1 MDPLED
7 VFTAMRIESALYA
20 RLQAK
25 APWGIAFDTSPNAR
39 YAIVV
44 RGHCWLSAASL
55 PQPIALTGGDCFIV
69 KGEAEFQLQ
78 DEQGCELQ
86 ACNEVFHEYAGDTVT
101 VGGDGALTDIVAGRF
116 AFDVSGGEPL
126 MSLLPSVL
134 HIRMDSE
141 RARLLQ
147 ATLQLIAMETTE
159 QSMGARLVVN
169 RLADVLFMQAV
180 RAYCTSEGCLHSGW
194 LSAYTDRRLG
204 MVLRAMH
211 AEIDKNWT
219 VKSLATIAGMS
230 RSAFAQHFKTIVGDT
245 PLNYLNRWRTYR
257 AKNLLRQSDLA
268 LIEIAQRVGYESD
281 GAFNRAFKRSVGLAP
296 GEYRRLNSF

>member
-7 VFTAMRIESALYA
+7 IFTAMHIESALYA

-78 DEQGCELQ
+78 DELGHDLQ
-86 ACNEVFHEYAGDTVT
+86 ACNEIFHENAGDTVA
-101 VGGDGALTDIVAGRF
+101 VGGDGALTEIVAGRF
-116 AFDVSGGEPL
+116 AFDSSGGEPL
-126 MSLLPSVL
+126 LPLLPSVL

-180 RAYCTSEGCLHSGW
+180 RAYCTSEDCRDSGW
-194 LSAYTDRRLG
+194 LSAFTDRRLG
-204 MVLRAMH
+204 AALRAMH
-211 AEIDKNWT
+211 AEIDRSWT
-219 VKSLATIAGMS
+219 VNSLAAIAGMS
-230 RSAFAQHFKTIVGDT
+230 RSAFAQRFKTVVGDT
-245 PLNYLNRWRTYR
+245 PLNYLSRWRIYR
-257 AKNLLRQSDLA
+257 AKTLLRQSELA
-268 LIEIAQRVGYESD
+268 LIEIAQRVGYETD
-281 GAFNRAFKRSVGLAP
+281 VAFNRAFKRTVGLSP
-296 GEYRRLNSF
+296 GKYRSG

>member
-7 VFTAMRIESALYA
+7 IFTAMHIESALYA

-25 APWGIAFDTSPNAR
+25 APWGITFGTSPNAR

-44 RGHCWLSAASL
+44 RGHCWLSASSL
-55 PQPIALTGGDCFIV
+55 PQPIALASGDCFIV
-69 KGEAEFQLQ
+69 KGETEFQLQ
-78 DEQGCELQ
+78 DELGRDLL
-86 ACNEVFHEYAGDTVT
+86 ACNEVFHEHAGDTVS

-116 AFDVSGGEPL
+116 AFDSSGGEPL
-126 MSLLPSVL
+126 LSLLPSVL

-147 ATLQLIAMETTE
+147 ATLQLIAIETTE

-169 RLADVLFMQAV
+169 RLADVLFMQAM
-180 RAYCTSEGCLHSGW
+180 RAYCTSKDCHHSGW

-204 MVLRAMH
+204 MALRAMH
-211 AEIDKNWT
+211 AEIERSWT
-219 VKSLATIAGMS
+219 VNSLATIVGMS

-245 PLNYLNRWRTYR
+245 PLNYLNRWRIYR

-281 GAFNRAFKRSVGLAP
+281 GAFNRAFKRSVGIAP